1 MSRLNVESLS
11 KKYQD
16 VHVVH
21 DVSLIVDSGNVIGL
35 VGPNGAGKTTS
46 FYMIV
51 GLIKADHGR
60 VDLDGQDITNL
71 PMYQRAKLGIGYLPQ
86 EASIFR
92 NLSVLDN
99 IIAVLENRP
108 DLARKDIRHTAML
121 LLEEFRVD
129 HLVNHKGMYLS
140 GGERRRVEMARA
152 IANQP
157 TFILL
162 DEPFAGVDPISVED
176 LKGLIRHLA
185 ERNIGVLITDH
196 NVQEILDICDRTYI
210 VNQGRVIAEGNA
222 EDILENKT
230 VRSVYLGANFRL

>member
-1 MSRLNVESLS
+1 MSRLSVESLS
-11 KKYQD
+11 KKYKD

-21 DVSLIVDSGNVIGL
+21 DVSLVVESGSVVGL

-60 VDLDGQDITNL
+60 VDLDGQDLIHM
-71 PMYQRAKLGIGYLPQ
+71 PIHKRANLGIGYLPQ
-86 EASIFR
+86 ESSIFR

-108 DLARKDIRHTAML
+108 DLARDGLRSTAMQ

-129 HLVNHKGMYLS
+129 HIADRQGLYLS

-176 LKGLIRHLA
+176 LKTLINHLA
-185 ERNIGVLITDH
+185 ERGVGVLITDH
-196 NVQEILDICDRTYI
+196 NVQEILGICDRTYI

-222 EDILENKT
+222 EELLENKT
-230 VRSVYLGANFRL
+230 VRHVYLGTNFRL